1 MLLEKDKEKRLIV
14 EVSDDNLQYNYL
26 LEFRQGAF
34 SSMAAKGVSD
44 LEFIRSVVFGSKS
57 LVGNDNKRNFRYIFY
72 RGKESQILHE
82 ESDFFQIN
90 TQLNST
96 QLRCGSKRSDS
107 NISKSDFKRNR
118 GV

>member
-1 MLLEKDKEKRLIV
+1 
-14 EVSDDNLQYNYL
+14 
-26 LEFRQGAF
+26 
-34 SSMAAKGVSD
+34 MADKGVSD

-90 TQLNST
+90 AHLTSDAEVKEAIRIFQNLT
-96 QLRCGSKRSDS
+96 SKEIEVR
-107 NISKSDFKRNR
+107 
-118 GV
+118 